1 MRAARVFAI
10 AAAVAASVLLAGCA
24 PAASDPGGAGKT
36 TSSTTKST
44 DAGDK
49 TPSPSATPTPT
60 VKPAAIPKDCRKVLN
75 DDVLAQ
81 LKDVPLNDKAFGP
94 SGTLDD
100 GSLKCIWGDP
110 QADTT
115 GLTTTIQHKR
125 SGAALDQLN
134 ALMADGFTCYTPDEG
149 TRCEKIWKNET
160 YPVTD
165 GRTLFY
171 RQGVLIDTQYS
182 NLAPKGYTDAIIASI
197 WG

>member
-1 MRAARVFAI
+1 MRAARVFVL

-24 PAASDPGGAGKT
+24 PAASDADGSGTKPA
-36 TSSTTKST
+36 TSSTTST
-44 DAGDK
+44 DAPGK
-49 TPSPSATPTPT
+49 SPTPSATPTA
-60 VKPAAIPKDCRKVLN
+60 KPAAIPKDCRKILTSE
-75 DDVLAQ
+75 VLAQ

-94 SGTLDD
+94 SGTLKD
-100 GSLKCIWGDP
+100 GSLKCVWGDP

-115 GLTTTIQHKR
+115 GLVTTITHER
-125 SGAALDQLN
+125 SGPALEKLN
-134 ALMADGFTCYTPDEG
+134 GLVAEGFTCYAPDEG
-149 TRCEKIWKNET
+149 TRCEKIWKNKT

-182 NLAPKGYTDAIIASI
+182 NLAPKGYTDAIIAGI

>member
-1 MRAARVFAI
+1 MRAARVFAV
-10 AAAVAASVLLAGCA
+10 AAVVAASVLLTGCGSPASGPGDAGMA
-24 PAASDPGGAGKT
+24 
-36 TSSTTKST
+36 TSSASATKGA
-44 DAGDK
+44 DAGDT
-49 TPSPSATPTPT
+49 TPSPSATPT
-60 VKPAAIPKDCRKVLN
+60 VKPAAIPKDCREMLSA
-75 DDVLAQ
+75 DVLAQ
-81 LKDVPLNDKAFGP
+81 LKDVPLNDKAFGA

-115 GLTTTIQHKR
+115 GLTTTIQHKS

-134 ALMADGFTCYTPDEG
+134 ALMAEGYTCYTPDEG
-149 TRCEKIWKNET
+149 TRCEKVWQNET

-182 NLAPKGYTDAIIASI
+182 NLAPEGYTDAIIASI

>member
-24 PAASDPGGAGKT
+24 PAASDPGDADTKPT
-36 TSSTTKST
+36 TSSTKGT

-49 TPSPSATPTPT
+49 TPSPTATPT
-60 VKPAAIPKDCRKVLN
+60 VKPVAIPKDCRNILSAA
-75 DDVLAQ
+75 VLAQ

-100 GSLKCIWGDP
+100 GSLKCVWGDP

-115 GLTTTIQHKR
+115 GLVTTIEHER
-125 SGAALDQLN
+125 SGAALEKLN
-134 ALMADGFTCYTPDEG
+134 ALMDEGYTCYTPDEG
-149 TRCEKIWKNET
+149 TRCEKVWKNED

-197 WG
+197 WN